1 MRLVNSKG
9 FGTNFKNKMHAR
21 RNKRNGKDMIVNN
34 LKKDQKLVNQNRYL
48 KQRNQRRENTTVKV
62 MNYRLW
68 KWKRIALCRV
78 TLDLLK

>member
-1 MRLVNSKG
+1 MKLANSKG
-9 FGTNFKNKMHAR
+9 FGTNFKSKMHAR

-34 LKKDQKLVNQNRYL
+34 LKKGQKLVNRNLYL
-48 KQRNQRRENTTVKV
+48 KQRNQRRVNMIVKV

-68 KWKRIALCRV
+68 KWKRIALFRV

>member
-1 MRLVNSKG
+1 MRLANSKG

-21 RNKRNGKDMIVNN
+21 KNKRNGKDMIVNN
-34 LKKDQKLVNQNRYL
+34 LKKGQKLVNRNLYL
-48 KQRNQRRENTTVKV
+48 KQRNQRRVNMIVKV

-68 KWKRIALCRV
+68 KWKRIALFRV